1 MSDPEKNNSLP
12 KKKED
17 VEEGS
22 TDSEAEDEKLNK
34 AQDDFLAPTQDEQD
48 AAKTKPRP
56 NHDDVCH
63 VCTEICVTLRCV
75 DESKS
80 GGTSK
85 DEDEIIGD
93 LLLNEVLHAAVRSS
107 NEDQEVPRPKP
118 CCQSPSESLR
128 KIDDDSRGSKTCSC
142 KEEKQSVD
150 ILVTDVPDQPDQQ
163 LEDMHVAEKQDLCST
178 VDLHVPVLMQP
189 NELSISSNSEDG
201 ELEYPRSSVQS
212 EDSADDH

>member
-93 LLLNEVLHAAVRSS
+93 LLLNEVLHA
-107 NEDQEVPRPKP
+107 
-118 CCQSPSESLR
+118 CSEKL
-128 KIDDDSRGSKTCSC
+128 KRG
-142 KEEKQSVD
+142 
-150 ILVTDVPDQPDQQ
+150 
-163 LEDMHVAEKQDLCST
+163 
-178 VDLHVPVLMQP
+178 
-189 NELSISSNSEDG
+189 
-201 ELEYPRSSVQS
+201 PRSPKTKALLPISI
-212 EDSADDH
+212 